1 MLFDTIQVIS
11 CPRYSEVP
19 QWLLTGRFDAEPQ
32 SGRVSARFD

>member
-11 CPRYSEVP
+11 RQRSEVP